1 MGEINSSAKMAEC
14 FALADVF
21 VLPSREDNLPNVML
35 EAFASGTPIIGFKIG
50 GVAEHIV
57 PNVTGVLADELTG
70 FVLSQAIIELKNSK
84 SKFHKET
91 IRAYAKNNFGLKKQA
106 DSYCSVYNPFYE

>member
-1 MGEINSSAKMAEC
+1 MGEVNSSAKMAEC

-57 PNVTGVLADELTG
+57 TNVTGVLADELTG
-70 FVLSQAIIELKNSK
+70 FALSQAIIELKNSK
-84 SKFHKET
+84 NKYHKEA

-106 DSYCSVYNPFYE
+106 DSYCSVYNSFHE